1 MKDGYGN
8 RIDPDNR
15 AAAGQSAR
23 SGEAARSGQTAPAS
37 ERVAKIAAAHGV
49 SVAAVESALGALRR
63 GGGTMAQFSHPD
75 FGGMAQWSAGGM
87 SMVGDMFNTAMK
99 AKLDGV
105 LGDLAEALR
114 KNDLPFDEPAGGP
127 EGDPPR
133 QGDWPRQGG
142 WSRQGGWPAEFGP
155 PAAAGSQ
162 NDMRYAFFPGV
173 RRLVVED
180 GGRRVIYDT
189 GAHVI
194 GGVAQQQSSGRTLT
208 FSSQH
213 GTVDLSQLPVVG

>member
-15 AAAGQSAR
+15 AEAGQGAR
-23 SGEAARSGQTAPAS
+23 SGEAARFGQTAPAS
-37 ERVAKIAAAHGV
+37 ERVAKIAEAHGV
-49 SVAAVESALGALRR
+49 SVAAVTAALGALRQ

-114 KNDLPFDEPAGGP
+114 KNDLPAGEPAGGP

-133 QGDWPRQGG
+133 QGEWPRQGD
-142 WSRQGGWPAEFGP
+142 WPAEFGP